1 MKSSLPVVLLA
12 AILASSPAFATEK
25 KKKAAENKQK
35 VETGA
40 SCKAPS
46 VGRCAACSITCRPG
60 ETATCAGGVVAG
72 DACHTQPSC
81 KCGK

>member
-1 MKSSLPVVLLA
+1 MIRLVSTVFLAALLA
-12 AILASSPAFATEK
+12 SAPALATEK
-25 KKKAAENKQK
+25 TKTAKKEK
-35 VETGA
+35 VEIGA

-60 ETATCAGGVVAG
+60 ETATCSGGIVVS
-72 DACHTQPSC
+72 DVCHTQPSC